1 MSLGRKPTFLERN
14 APHSNSSS
22 SLMPAD
28 ILERRQD
35 GYSHRDLAIKQK
47 FTQSHLFFRNLSYF
61 LNPVTFLFW
70 NELGFLLSSL
80 RNKQK
85 GNYQLTTLNSDH
97 CTGDK
102 KKKRKSNS
110 RGILGSTGANQRYCF
125 HH

>member
-85 GNYQLTTLNSDH
+85 GNYKLATLNSDH

-102 KKKRKSNS
+102 KKKEVKFKRHF
-110 RGILGSTGANQRYCF
+110 R
-125 HH
+125 

>member
-1 MSLGRKPTFLERN
+1 MSLGRKPAFLERN
-14 APHSNSSS
+14 APHSNSPS
-22 SLMPAD
+22 SLIPAD

-35 GYSHRDLAIKQK
+35 GNSHRDLAIKLK
-47 FTQSHLFFRNLSYF
+47 FTQSHLLFQNLSYF

-70 NELGFLLSSL
+70 NELEFLLSSL
-80 RNKQK
+80 RNKQR
-85 GNYQLTTLNSDH
+85 GNYKLATLNSDH
-97 CTGDK
+97 CTGD